1 MENKN
6 TIPYWKSLPAQSIP
20 NYFLLRSRLSFRE
33 KINPRNYLVYGN
45 QTQMDSA
52 RKSNNTVEF
61 YLSLFDER
69 RTRLEILLPYPE
81 ENERI
86 FEELMQP
93 SKKIIVAGITS
104 GVENLPLLNYISIHN
119 LENNQITE
127 EVLKI

>member
-1 MENKN
+1 
-6 TIPYWKSLPAQSIP
+6 
-20 NYFLLRSRLSFRE
+20 
-33 KINPRNYLVYGN
+33 
-45 QTQMDSA
+45 MDSA